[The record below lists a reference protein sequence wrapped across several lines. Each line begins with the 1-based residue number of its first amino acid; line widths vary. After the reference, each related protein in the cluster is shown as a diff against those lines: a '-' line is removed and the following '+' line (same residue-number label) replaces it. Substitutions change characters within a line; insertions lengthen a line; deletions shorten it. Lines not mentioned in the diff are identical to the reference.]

1 MSSLWVA
8 SDVVRR
14 GGHVRTAETA
24 PEVSGGPA
32 VEMRYR
38 SDVDGLRAVAV
49 LPVLIYHLIP
59 SWAPGGFTGVDIFFV
74 ISGFVIAGSIRDDL
88 DGGRFSVKYFYFKRI
103 KRILPA
109 LLATVVA
116 TTVASLII
124 LLPGDLVRY
133 GASLAAT
140 AAFVSNIFFWQ
151 TSGYFE
157 AAAQTQPLL
166 HTWSLAVE
174 EQYYLIAP
182 VAFSWISRWGGRR
195 WLLFLGPILLLS
207 FAVSVA
213 AVFVGPTAGYFLL
226 PSRLWELLMG
236 ALLALSGG
244 RRTMPRWLRE
254 AMALLGFALIGWGIA
269 VLREG
274 DAFPGWNALYPCLG
288 AALIIRAGASP
299 GAALAPLVNR
309 ILSAGPIVWIGR
321 ISYSMYLVHWPIA
334 ALHKY
339 VTLREPTLAEAGVM
353 LAACLALAWVSWRF
367 IEQPFRRI
375 GRDRLPLVLSA
386 QVLSICVGVAAGFAI
401 IAARGLPSRFPG
413 FVERRIP
420 GVEQWGG
427 AACFNEKPTQIG
439 AWSLPACTRIHGHN
453 GRILVW
459 GDSFAAQYMPGIL
472 LDRSRI
478 DADVIQYTFAGCPP
492 ILAYYSYARVGCAPF
507 NRRALDIV
515 RQDKIDTVVLAARWT
530 DTPRQ
535 DIDKLGQTIGALRQL
550 GVRVFV
556 IGQSPMFVADVQ
568 HIDFLS
574 GLAGDPGVVEWP
586 VAFDTKLNDELA
598 ARSAGATFI
607 NPISYLCSGSH
618 CPYREG
624 ATFFYADY
632 GHFSAEGSLR
642 ATAAYFPAGVRP
654 R

>member
-1 MSSLWVA
+1 LSRLWVA
-8 SDVVRR
+8 SDVS
-14 GGHVRTAETA
+14 GPAEPARTAETEPPGRPSA
-24 PEVSGGPA
+24 ER
-32 VEMRYR
+32 RYR
-38 SDVDGLRAVAV
+38 PDVDGLRAVAV

-88 DGGRFSVKYFYFKRI
+88 DGGKFSVKYFYFKRI

-109 LLATVVA
+109 LFATVVV
-116 TTVASLII
+116 TTAAAVII
-124 LLPGDLVRY
+124 LLPEDLDRY
-133 GASLAAT
+133 GGSLAAT
-140 AAFVSNIFFWQ
+140 SAFVSNIFFWR

-174 EQYYLIAP
+174 EQYYLVAP
-182 VAFSWISRWGGRR
+182 VAFSWVSRWGGRR

-207 FAVSVA
+207 FGVSVA

-226 PSRLWELLMG
+226 PSRLWELLLG

-244 RRTMPRWLRE
+244 KPRLLRWVRE
-254 AMALLGFALIGWGIA
+254 AVGLLGLALVAWGIVA
-269 VLREG
+269 LREG
-274 DAFPGWNALYPCLG
+274 DAFPGWNAVYPCVG
-288 AALIIRAGASP
+288 AALIIQAGTLP
-299 GAALAPLVNR
+299 GAASAPLVSR
-309 ILSAGPIVWIGR
+309 ILSAGPVVWIGR
-321 ISYSMYLVHWPIA
+321 ISYSLYLVHWPIA

-339 VTLREPTLAEAGVM
+339 LTMREPTLAEAVVM
-353 LAACLALAWVSWRF
+353 LATCMALAWLSWRF
-367 IEQPFRRI
+367 IEQPLRRT
-375 GRDRLPLVLSA
+375 GRERLPFVLAA
-386 QVLSICVGVAAGFAI
+386 QLLAICVGVAAGFAI
-401 IAARGLPSRFPG
+401 MAMRGLPSRFPG
-413 FVERRIP
+413 YVERRIP
-420 GVEQWGG
+420 GIEQWGG
-427 AACFNEKPTQIG
+427 AACFNENPTQIG
-439 AWSLPACTRIHGHN
+439 AWSLPACTRIHGSN

-459 GDSFAAQYMPGIL
+459 GDSFAAQYMPGVL

-492 ILAYYSYARVGCAPF
+492 ILAYFSYARVGCAPF

-515 RQDKIDTVVLAARWT
+515 NQDKIDTVVLAARWT
-530 DTPRQ
+530 DVPRH
-535 DIDKLGQTIGALRQL
+535 DLDNLGQTVATLRRLGA
-550 GVRVFV
+550 RVFV

-586 VAFDTKLNDELA
+586 VAFDPKLNDELMV
-598 ARSAGATFI
+598 RSAGATFI
-607 NPISYLCSGSH
+607 NPISYLCSGSL

-632 GHFSAEGSLR
+632 GHFSTYGSLR
-642 ATAAYFPAGVRP
+642 ATAAYFPAGVRS